1 MAETNAAVP
10 EISDLR
16 AMLEPPSTQKVEPVE
31 QHSETPKVEQAK
43 ADEPAAE
50 PGDKKLEPEASEK
63 EEPLPEAVTKRIAKE
78 SERQAK
84 IQGEI
89 ARAVSARKAAEHE
102 LEKEQALA
110 AKGSQPVKPAQAAD
124 ARPIKPILDDFKTYA
139 EYQTASTKYEADH
152 DSWLIGETRKT
163 FAQESSAREQQAAH
177 KTAWDSAVKEH
188 GAEFPTLV
196 KTVTDQTSEG
206 FQTAVSQLE
215 DWPRVAVHLAKN
227 QAELTEIAG
236 LFERN
241 PYQAV
246 AKLGQLQAKL
256 QPAPKTA
263 AAAETLPEPPKK
275 VGGAAAATGSTD
287 LSDGRISFSAFKA
300 GVEKLK
306 LKR

>member
-1 MAETNAAVP
+1 MADTNAAVP

-16 AMLEPPSTQKVEPVE
+16 AMLEPTSTQKLEPVE
-31 QHSETPKVEQAK
+31 APSETPKVETAK
-43 ADEPAAE
+43 VDEPAAE
-50 PGDKKLEPEASEK
+50 PGEKQLEQEAA

-78 SERQAK
+78 VDRQAAIQRK
-84 IQGEI
+84 IDE
-89 ARAVSARKAAEHE
+89 AVSARKAKERE
-102 LEKEQALA
+102 LEQANA
-110 AKGSQPVKPAQAAD
+110 GTGSQPAKTAQTVD
-124 ARPIKPILDDFKTYA
+124 ARPVKPVLDNFATYA

-152 DSWLIGETRKT
+152 DAWLIGETRKT
-163 FAQESSAREQQAAH
+163 FAQESSAKEQQAAH

-196 KTVTDQTSEG
+196 KSVTDQTSEG

-227 QAELTEIAG
+227 QAELAEIAG

-263 AAAETLPEPPKK
+263 TPAETLPDPPKK
-275 VGGAAAATGSTD
+275 VGGAAAATSAVD
-287 LSDGRISFSAFKA
+287 LSDGRLSFSAFKA
-300 GVEKLK
+300 GAQKL
-306 LKR
+306 LKS

>member
-1 MAETNAAVP
+1 MADTTNAAIP

-16 AMLEPPSTQKVEPVE
+16 AMLEPPSTQKTEVVVE
-31 QHSETPKVEQAK
+31 HSETPKAEIAK
-43 ADEPAAE
+43 VDEPAAE
-50 PGDKKLEPEASEK
+50 PGETKLEQEAA

-78 SERQAK
+78 VDRQSAIQRK
-84 IQGEI
+84 IDE
-89 ARAVSARKAAEHE
+89 AVSARKAKERE
-102 LEKEQALA
+102 LEQANA
-110 AKGSQPVKPAQAAD
+110 GTGSQPVKPAQTAD
-124 ARPIKPILDDFKTYA
+124 ARPVKPVLDNFQTYA
-139 EYQTASTKYEADH
+139 EYQTANNKYEADH
-152 DSWLIGETRKT
+152 DAWLIGETRKT
-163 FAQESSAREQQAAH
+163 FAQETSAREQQNAH

-188 GAEFPTLV
+188 GKDFPTLV

-246 AKLGQLQAKL
+246 ARLGQLQAKL

-263 AAAETLPEPPKK
+263 TPAETLPDPPKK
-275 VGGAAAATGSTD
+275 VGGAAAASSAVD

-300 GVEKLK
+300 GAEKL